1 MRPAPPPSRTS
12 PGAAPGGKARPTPT
26 SRGAQLLRAELR
38 QRRRQRTRPART
50 RGQRRGVCDGSAPR
64 VPAGLAPARFPS
76 PRARLKWRREQVRSE
91 GLGVTPGPGAQRRGR
106 VSAGTARRRPAQPPL
121 ATACGTAGREGG
133 QGRQAQPL
141 GRHGHGASPPEAAP
155 SPARPFLSP
164 APAVRPPRPLPTP
177 ARRRPPAASGRSPG
191 ASPPPR
197 PDSRDAGS
205 VARGA
210 QLFKVG
216 ALFSSIFFIMINF
229 KPLTGRKYHPCTR
242 RDDEHLPFCHLCLTR
257 PHANT
262 APRPRFPGPLSRSRV
277 CQARGRCC
285 AILHRHVSP

>member
-1 MRPAPPPSRTS
+1 MRPAPPPSRAS
-12 PGAAPGGKARPTPT
+12 PGGKARPTPT
-26 SRGAQLLRAELR
+26 SRGAQLLRAERR

-50 RGQRRGVCDGSAPR
+50 RGQRPGVCDGSAPR

-106 VSAGTARRRPAQPPL
+106 VSAGAARRRLAQPPL
-121 ATACGTAGREGG
+121 ATACGTAGRDGG

-164 APAVRPPRPLPTP
+164 APAVDPPRPLPTP
-177 ARRRPPAASGRSPG
+177 ARGRPPAASGRSPG

-205 VARGA
+205 VA
-210 QLFKVG
+210 
-216 ALFSSIFFIMINF
+216 
-229 KPLTGRKYHPCTR
+229 
-242 RDDEHLPFCHLCLTR
+242 
-257 PHANT
+257 
-262 APRPRFPGPLSRSRV
+262 
-277 CQARGRCC
+277 
-285 AILHRHVSP
+285 